1 MSTGNGERLG
11 AVDISIQRKKKKDY
25 SKPHEPD
32 CLLKSAA
39 TNTSSQDKYRR
50 EGKEASPVEKR
61 FPSLEALF

>member
-11 AVDISIQRKKKKDY
+11 AVGISIQRKKKKEY

-50 EGKEASPVEKR
+50 EGKASPVEKR
-61 FPSLEALF
+61 FPSLEALS